1 MSFVRSAFVLAFLLL
16 SPQTVFAQNP
26 TWTVGQH
33 AQVYYSKA
41 GTMMWRP
48 VTVTEVFSWGVHARF
63 DDDPARIE
71 TFTTDTLQPVGNA
84 PRAAQPIPPA
94 AQAQPLPPAAQ
105 AQPVPQAARPAAAAS
120 SCATDPAT
128 TSPVGGGNLDAAV
141 KRAIYTIYSA
151 DVDGT
156 TAAPLSIG
164 VTFDQFQIGAPIRN
178 MRDDGYAE
186 YPDAAENTQIYPV
199 RTRHTYCRV
208 YRNAT
213 TRTDFAGR
221 YICYKDRFGG
231 FVCGTTG
238 GHALLGYR

>member
-1 MSFVRSAFVLAFLLL
+1 MSLVRSACVVAFLLL

-63 DDDPARIE
+63 DDEPARIE

-94 AQAQPLPPAAQ
+94 AQAQR
-105 AQPVPQAARPAAAAS
+105 VPQAARPAAAAS
-120 SCATDPAT
+120 SATDPAT
-128 TSPVGGGNLDAAV
+128 TSPVGAGNLDAAV

-186 YPDAAENTQIYPV
+186 YPDAAENTPIYPV